1 MDKKI
6 FDKVESELNPV
17 ISEILINNID
27 SEFISRKILEKALN
41 NFVKVFDKFYNLR
54 LKESK
59 NLGIEFDKNSAIN
72 VSMLPTI
79 NSTINYIKESLLKE
93 NISEIQIDE
102 IVRDLNIKLKSKLKF
117 RLVKILAGK
126 EVKDKIFR
134 EVLTETLNSRNYILD
149 NLEDSRQDLIQRI
162 NSIKDYSL
170 KEFFSTQEGNNFL
183 SNISRLNDIELTDKL
198 FSNGSRL
205 LESIVNINFSIDC
218 KDKNPLEVISKSLG
232 LLKMITFNPK
242 VINSIEKK
250 PNLLKLFK
258 DKNYDSSVSNNAKDL
273 ANIFVAIPNRI
284 SKSKPGQINISN
296 DDYSKLN
303 NKTRSYIDD
312 YRTIM
317 SDYYPENLV
326 DVFESKVY
334 SAISE
339 GLDELKLDNNKLRIK
354 LIEHFA
360 NYYLDIF
367 NKRRNQ
373 NIYEN
378 KMNSELGKYFISNSS
393 VLNAHKYALK
403 ELNKYILSEG
413 LMDRLKKSLF
423 GGKISSGT
431 VGKLNNWFKN
441 ITVMKYMKRVSNAM
455 DENIENWE
463 KKLNPSQKKMF
474 NEYPHLKAIFATGG
488 LDTNLATHLVQNK
501 SMLKLL
507 NNYPNLAVIIAKNPK
522 VADLLLKRDKRLLPK
537 IMENPEIFDWL
548 EDNAQ
553 LTGKILEGN
562 SNNLQVLQACI
573 LNFNLATKIASD
585 DKIISEIGLE
595 NLVDLAELMNSS
607 SDLAELLDQ
616 LDPKEFKELAKV
628 LFEEPEVLDFLQS
641 NKGKELVKIAKSDTS
656 DTVVRA
662 IIDNPDNFREDLD
675 FTKIEGNDIYNKILN
690 KYKSKFKNLKNE
702 RGNQSLESIYID
714 IWKDSDSD
722 KKKACLEFKSKYKVE
737 PCALINIDTLKQD
750 SSVLPEIS
758 DESDEEE
765 YFWIYKEDG
774 KFKVVINARKIK
786 EVNYNSP
793 DKGYKYLF
801 DLVGSKSKGVPVEF
815 IEPAIFKENDNK
827 YSLVKKGKLKLARI

>member
-17 ISEILINNID
+17 ILEILINNID

-149 NLEDSRQDLIQRI
+149 NLESSRQDLIQRI

-170 KEFFSTQEGNNFL
+170 KEFFSTQEGKNFL

-607 SDLAELLDQ
+607 SDLSELLDQ

-675 FTKIEGNDIYNKILN
+675 FTKIEGNDSYNKILN

-750 SSVLPEIS
+750 SSALPEIS
-758 DESDEEE
+758 DELDEEE

>member
-675 FTKIEGNDIYNKILN
+675 FTKIEGNDSYNKILN

>member
-17 ISEILINNID
+17 ILEILINNID

-149 NLEDSRQDLIQRI
+149 NLEDSRQRI

-170 KEFFSTQEGNNFL
+170 KEFFSTQEGKNFL
-183 SNISRLNDIELTDKL
+183 FNISRLNDIELTDKL

-205 LESIVNINFSIDC
+205 LESIVNISFSIDC

-675 FTKIEGNDIYNKILN
+675 FTKIEGNDSYNKILN

-750 SSVLPEIS
+750 SSALPEIS

>member
-41 NFVKVFDKFYNLR
+41 NFAKVFDKFYNLR

-93 NISEIQIDE
+93 NISEIQIDK

-149 NLEDSRQDLIQRI
+149 NLESSRQDLIQRI

-170 KEFFSTQEGNNFL
+170 KEFFSTQEGKNFL

-205 LESIVNINFSIDC
+205 LESIVNISFSIDC

-455 DENIENWE
+455 DENIESWE

-675 FTKIEGNDIYNKILN
+675 FTKIEGNDSYNKILN